1 METLVN
7 KIIEIL
13 KEKDYNI
20 AASELKKISGLDGF
34 GTENFLHDIIR

>member
-7 KIIEIL
+7 IIIEIL

-20 AASELKKISGLDGF
+20 AAIELKKFVD
-34 GTENFLHDIIR
+34 